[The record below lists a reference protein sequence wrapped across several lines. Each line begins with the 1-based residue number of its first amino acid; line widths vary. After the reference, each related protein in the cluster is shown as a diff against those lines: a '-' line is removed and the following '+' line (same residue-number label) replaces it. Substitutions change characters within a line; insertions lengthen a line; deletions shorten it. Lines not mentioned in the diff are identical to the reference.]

1 MTRAGEDALDGL
13 DGVRQRVEKTVIRD
27 AQGSRMQTIGR
38 AAARH
43 VFRTNQVRFAVPSS
57 AR

>member
-1 MTRAGEDALDGL
+1 MTCAGEDALDG
-13 DGVRQRVEKTVIRD
+13 VRRRVEKTVIRD
-27 AQGSRMQTIGR
+27 AQGSRMQTIGQ